1 MSVSNTS
8 PELLIGTP
16 EVEAEVT
23 NTRKL
28 PSGVSGEAPEAEAAT
43 GYGCGLHGDAAAKQ
57 VSYTSKE
64 PEPLEGAAMA
74 LT

>member
-1 MSVSNTS
+1 
-8 PELLIGTP
+8 LLTGRP

-28 PSGVSGEAPEAEAAT
+28 PSGVSGDGAEAKAEAEAAT
-43 GYGCGLHGDAAAKQ
+43 GYGWGLHGDVAAKH

-64 PEPLEGAAMA
+64 PEPLEGATMA